1 MKNPKESNEKVI
13 IKPRP
18 PKGLEEAAPVDP
30 ICPEAVEPICPA
42 AMEPACQA
50 EPVGPEAAPAA
61 GQGGSSW
68 SFLLMLALMFVVMY
82 LFMIRPQ
89 RQQQKKLE
97 EMRNALKKGD
107 KVITAG
113 GIYGTIADVD
123 DRTVLVKVDGEVKIR
138 VDKSSINKDTTA
150 EAPAQPEKK

>member
-1 MKNPKESNEKVI
+1 MNLITV
-13 IKPRP
+13 
-18 PKGLEEAAPVDP
+18 LL
-30 ICPEAVEPICPA
+30 
-42 AMEPACQA
+42 Q
-50 EPVGPEAAPAA
+50 AAPAA
-61 GQGGSSW
+61 PANAPAAGGQGAFW
-68 SFLLMLALMFVVMY
+68 IMIIAMCAIMW

-123 DRTVLVKVDGEVKIR
+123 ERTVLVKVDGEVKIR

-150 EAPAQPEKK
+150 EAAAPSEKK